1 MKDRFILAC
10 QEYFV
15 KRRAEAQAAGQPVCA
30 HPRFRRETLP
40 EEDIS
45 RRLKRLGR
53 RIVRS
58 EGLNKP
64 AERGR
69 VGASAPLSGDR
80 QRSCVMTTAPQG
92 AVFNP
97 LLALTGIEPL
107 NASRISLG

>member
-64 AERGR
+64 VRVPAMNGAEWGH
-69 VGASAPLSGDR
+69 LL
-80 QRSCVMTTAPQG
+80 RSLETVKG
-92 AVFNP
+92 
-97 LLALTGIEPL
+97 LA
-107 NASRISLG
+107 

>member
-1 MKDRFILAC
+1 MKDSFILAC

-15 KRRAEAQAAGQPVCA
+15 KRRAEALATGKPVST

-53 RIVRS
+53 RIVRN

-64 AERGR
+64 VRVPALNGAEWGH
-69 VGASAPLSGDR
+69 LL
-80 QRSCVMTTAPQG
+80 RSLETVKG
-92 AVFNP
+92 
-97 LLALTGIEPL
+97 LA
-107 NASRISLG
+107 

>member
-15 KRRAEAQAAGQPVCA
+15 KRRAEAQAAGQPVSA
-30 HPRFRRETLP
+30 HPRFRRETLA

-64 AERGR
+64 FRVTPDYRGADKR
-69 VGASAPLSGDR
+69 RSACFRRPAPAR
-80 QRSCVMTTAPQG
+80 RSD
-92 AVFNP
+92 F
-97 LLALTGIEPL
+97 L
-107 NASRISLG
+107 